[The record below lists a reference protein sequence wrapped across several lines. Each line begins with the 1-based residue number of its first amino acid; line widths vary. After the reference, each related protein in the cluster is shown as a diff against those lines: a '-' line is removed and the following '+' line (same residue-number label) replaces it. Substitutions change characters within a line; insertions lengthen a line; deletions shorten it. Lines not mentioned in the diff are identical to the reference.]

1 MNERIELITTRERL
15 AALDVPWRL
24 LCESTGADVFQSHAW
39 ITAWSN
45 SATGRGNRLR
55 IAIAW
60 RGDEL
65 VAALPLVVRPGFLY
79 RGLEWASEYLADY
92 CDALMAPDADVRL
105 LQALWNAI
113 DKAGGFD
120 VIRLNQVRPDGRVK
134 QLLDSTATG
143 WGKLKLRE
151 IQIPCLGLT
160 NAWTGGE
167 AWFRTLKKKARNNF
181 TRGRRILTEL
191 GGDAEFQIVDA
202 DDPQAESVLERVL
215 ALKRHWLE
223 ENEPGSPLLGRA
235 GDSLREVLIST
246 LRAGGPGRI
255 FLLTCGGTI
264 AAASFNFVYEKRL
277 QAYLT
282 AYDPRYERASPGTI
296 LMVHYIKWAFDSGF
310 HYVDFLRGDEPFK
323 YRFANTVTPLNG
335 YIGAQTLVGRVLLVQ
350 HHLYSGVR
358 DVWKRRFR
366 SVGEDGARDLTPGD
380 RMVEEH

>member
-1 MNERIELITTRERL
+1 MNEQIELITTRERL

-65 VAALPLVVRPGFLY
+65 VAALPLVIRPGFLY

-92 CDALMAPDADVRL
+92 CDALMAPGADVRL

-167 AWFRTLKKKARNNF
+167 AWFRTLKKKARN
-181 TRGRRILTEL
+181 RI
-191 GGDAEFQIVDA
+191 
-202 DDPQAESVLERVL
+202 
-215 ALKRHWLE
+215 
-223 ENEPGSPLLGRA
+223 
-235 GDSLREVLIST
+235 
-246 LRAGGPGRI
+246 
-255 FLLTCGGTI
+255 
-264 AAASFNFVYEKRL
+264 
-277 QAYLT
+277 
-282 AYDPRYERASPGTI
+282 
-296 LMVHYIKWAFDSGF
+296 
-310 HYVDFLRGDEPFK
+310 
-323 YRFANTVTPLNG
+323 
-335 YIGAQTLVGRVLLVQ
+335 
-350 HHLYSGVR
+350 
-358 DVWKRRFR
+358 
-366 SVGEDGARDLTPGD
+366 
-380 RMVEEH
+380 